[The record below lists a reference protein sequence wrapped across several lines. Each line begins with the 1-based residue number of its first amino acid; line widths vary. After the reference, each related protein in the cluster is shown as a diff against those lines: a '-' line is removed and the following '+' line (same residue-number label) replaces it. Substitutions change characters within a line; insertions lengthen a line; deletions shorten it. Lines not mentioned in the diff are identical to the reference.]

1 MKKPILILFTVFF
14 FSCETQE
21 PILPELQTID
31 LEYFSDNGTSET
43 ISVQVVEDQGRI
55 NFLSNRIKMVNT
67 VNRNSGQQGIFLQL
81 MDRDNRMNSIEGPG
95 EGDEEC
101 EPDIQTG
108 WFYST
113 ETNCLYYG
121 TTWYF
126 ADCTTWFVPHQGVGM
141 TACGIIYT

>member
-55 NFLSNRIKMVNT
+55 NFLSNGIKTHIHWWIRLWNE
-67 VNRNSGQQGIFLQL
+67 
-81 MDRDNRMNSIEGPG
+81 MDDGLDARYLRVFR
-95 EGDEEC
+95 
-101 EPDIQTG
+101 QRA
-108 WFYST
+108 Y
-113 ETNCLYYG
+113 L
-121 TTWYF
+121 
-126 ADCTTWFVPHQGVGM
+126 
-141 TACGIIYT
+141 